1 MAISRERKGNCPMKR
16 TITLLLTLALLLT
29 LCGCGGKTEVSA
41 DLDNDRGL
49 SAGSIAQLCE
59 IGDTLYYTMWN
70 GTTYLLYYF
79 EKPSGISGPLCGKPE
94 CQHTDKDCNA
104 YVEGSVRIGSY
115 NGMIYYFGYEY
126 GTGAVIR
133 RMAADGT
140 AHETVRVMD
149 MNTLPGSGYT
159 RIIQFH
165 RGYMY
170 YSMEASNIVDGEEHI
185 SLYIAAVPLDPNE
198 EITVI
203 LDEETGKI
211 DLSVQLYGDSMYI
224 MDHSEKLRLRRW
236 DCTTHDMELLLDV
249 ESPIKSPDF
258 WVTDS
263 DIYFNGV
270 IGKAVSED
278 GTEGT
283 AREVYRYGLSDGA
296 FEHVFSWFTPIG
308 YSDIIADGFVAAVRK
323 EDGQAYAMVVDFQ
336 GNTILNESFSVAGF
350 PDQALRGLC
359 QGTDKDYVYLYSL
372 SSGGFGVPLNGGE
385 PILLYTLD
393 Q

>member
-1 MAISRERKGNCPMKR
+1 MKKAMAIA
-16 TITLLLTLALLLT
+16 LAALLMLT
-29 LCGCGGKTEVSA
+29 ACGCRESSA
-41 DLDNDRGL
+41 IPEESGNGSLDSDRAF
-49 SAGSIAQLCE
+49 SARSTARLCE
-59 IGDTLYYTMWN
+59 IGDTVYYLIM
-70 GTTYLLYYF
+70 GQSGKLVYYYD
-79 EKPSGISGPLCGKPE
+79 KVSGVSGPLCGKPE
-94 CQHTDKDCNA
+94 CRHTDTSCNA
-104 YVEGSVRIGSY
+104 YVGTAVAIGSY
-115 NGMIYYFGYEY
+115 GGMIYYYDYEY
-126 GTGAVIR
+126 LTGHVIR

-140 AHETVRVMD
+140 GHETLRVMEMD
-149 MNTLPGSGYT
+149 TFPGSGSD

-170 YSMEASNIVDGEEHI
+170 YATESKTIVDGQERLG
-185 SLYIAAVPLDPNE
+185 LYIVAVPFDQDE
-198 EITVI
+198 DITVI
-203 LDEETGKI
+203 LDEETGDV
-211 DLSVQLYGDSMYI
+211 DLSVQLYGNSMYI
-224 MDHSEKLRLRRW
+224 MDYGEKLQLRRW

-283 AREVYRYGLSDGA
+283 AREVYRYGLSDGT

-308 YSDIIADGFVAAVRK
+308 YSDIIADGFIAAVRK
-323 EDGQAYAMVVDFQ
+323 EDGQAYAVAVDFQ
-336 GNTILNESFSVAGF
+336 GNTILDADFSVADF
-350 PDQALRGLC
+350 PDMVLSGVCCGA
-359 QGTDKDYVYLYSL
+359 DEDYVYLYTL
-372 SSGGFGVPLNGGE
+372 SSGGFAVPLNGGE

>member
-1 MAISRERKGNCPMKR
+1 MKR
-16 TITLLLTLALLLT
+16 TITLLSALVLLLT
-29 LCGCGGKTEVSA
+29 LAACGSVTETDASLDSDRAFSA
-41 DLDNDRGL
+41 R
-49 SAGSIAQLCE
+49 SMAQLCE
-59 IGDTLYYTMWN
+59 IGDTVYYTMWN
-70 GTTYLLYYF
+70 GTTNQLCYV
-79 EKPSGISGPLCGKPE
+79 EKPTGISGPLCGKPE
-94 CQHTDKDCNA
+94 CQHTDKNCNA
-104 YVEGSVRIGSY
+104 YVEGSVKIGSY
-115 NGMIYYFGYEY
+115 NGMIYYFGHEY
-126 GTGAVIR
+126 GTGDVIR

-140 AHETVRVMD
+140 AHETVRVLKTD
-149 MNTLPGSGYT
+149 TLPGSGYT

-170 YSMEASNIVDGEEHI
+170 YSTEASNIVDGEEHI

-203 LDEETGKI
+203 LDEETGNI

-224 MDHSEKLRLRRW
+224 MDYGEKLRLRRW
-236 DCTTHDMELLLDV
+236 DCKNHDMELLLDM

-270 IGKAVSED
+270 IGKAVGED

-283 AREVYRYGLSDGA
+283 AREVYRYGMSDGT
-296 FEHVFSWFTPIG
+296 FEYVFSWFTPIG
-308 YSDIIADGFVAAVRK
+308 YSDIIADGFIAAVRK
-323 EDGQAYAMVVDFQ
+323 EDGQAYAVAVDFQ
-336 GNTILNESFSVAGF
+336 GNTIMDADFSIADF
-350 PDQALRGLC
+350 PDQALRGVC
-359 QGTDKDYVYLYSL
+359 QGADEDYVYLCTL
-372 SSGGFGVPLNGGE
+372 SSGGFGVPLNGSE

>member
-1 MAISRERKGNCPMKR
+1 MKR
-16 TITLLLTLALLLT
+16 TITLLSALVLLLT
-29 LCGCGGKTEVSA
+29 LAACGKVTEPDASLDSDRAFSA
-41 DLDNDRGL
+41 R
-49 SAGSIAQLCE
+49 STAQLCE
-59 IGDTLYYTMWN
+59 IGDTVYYLIM
-70 GTTYLLYYF
+70 GQSGKLVYYYD
-79 EKPSGISGPLCGKPE
+79 KVSGVSGPLCGKPE
-94 CQHTDKDCNA
+94 CRHTDTNCNA
-104 YVEGSVRIGSY
+104 YVGTAVAIGSY
-115 NGMIYYFGYEY
+115 GGMIYYYDYEY
-126 GTGAVIR
+126 LTGHVIR

-140 AHETVRVMD
+140 AHETLRVMELD
-149 MNTLPGSGYT
+149 TFPGSGSD

-170 YSMEASNIVDGEEHI
+170 YATESKTIVDGQERLG
-185 SLYIAAVPLDPNE
+185 LYIVAVPFDQE
-198 EITVI
+198 EDITVI
-203 LDEETGKI
+203 LDEETGDV

-224 MDHSEKLRLRRW
+224 MDYGEKLRLRRW
-236 DCTTHDMELLLDV
+236 DCKTHDMELLLDV
-249 ESPIKSPDF
+249 ESPMKSPDF

-296 FEHVFSWFTPIG
+296 FEYVFSWFTPIG

-323 EDGQAYAMVVDFQ
+323 EDGQAYAMVMDFQ
-336 GNTILNESFSVAGF
+336 GNAILNESFSVAGF

-385 PILLYTLD
+385 PILLYAPD